1 METCR
6 ISFLE
11 KSNISEASRILSEA
25 MLEVPNHI
33 AIFQGHGEKER
44 EIIEKMFFEL
54 LSDLPGITFLAWIN
68 KQIVGVMRMK
78 SCNGSKVSRTHLK
91 NRILVQDRGG
101 AEFQTGGI
109 LWPKNIFEMGS
120 NEHAQTEEVN
130 NLDWRKSHWHN
141 EWARRDPLNQ
151 HWHLGPVGVLPSHQG
166 KGIGTKLLSLFC
178 KEVDACLAP
187 AYLETDTDKNVRF
200 YERFGFQVVAETEIF
215 DVKNYF
221 MWREQN
227 GYPDC

>member
-1 METCR
+1 METFR

-11 KSNISEASRILSEA
+11 KSNISEAARILSEA
-25 MLEVPNHI
+25 MLKVPIHI
-33 AIFQGHGEKER
+33 AVFQGHGEKER
-44 EIIEKMFFEL
+44 KIIEKMFFKL
-54 LSDLPGITFLAWIN
+54 LTDLPGITFLARIN

-78 SCNGSKVSRTHLK
+78 SCDGSK
-91 NRILVQDRGG
+91 I
-101 AEFQTGGI
+101 
-109 LWPKNIFEMGS
+109 S
-120 NEHAQTEEVN
+120 NEHAQIEEIN
-130 NLDWRKSHWHN
+130 NPDGRKFHLQN
-141 EWARRDPLNQ
+141 EWARQDPSNQ

-200 YERFGFQVVAETEIF
+200 YERFGFQVIAETEIF

-221 MWREQN
+221 MWRN
-227 GYPDC
+227 PVV